1 MAGEDVDLA
10 EEGTISSALHQLW
23 CTLTST
29 DYLLLMD
36 NMKSFAFTC
45 ILLSPTAIYQPSCKF
60 EGSAFVWHLER
71 LQCKELVDL
80 HHHIP
85 L

>member
-10 EEGTISSALHQLW
+10 EDGTISAASHQLRRI
-23 CTLTST
+23 LALI

-45 ILLSPTAIYQPSCKF
+45 ILFVSNCSLST
-60 EGSAFVWHLER
+60 VL
-71 LQCKELVDL
+71 
-80 HHHIP
+80 
-85 L
+85 

>member
-10 EEGTISSALHQLW
+10 EEGTISAASYQQRRTLASA
-23 CTLTST
+23 

-45 ILLSPTAIYQPSCKF
+45 ILFVSNCNLST
-60 EGSAFVWHLER
+60 VL
-71 LQCKELVDL
+71 
-80 HHHIP
+80 
-85 L
+85 

>member
-10 EEGTISSALHQLW
+10 EEGTISAASYQQW
-23 CTLTST
+23 CTLASA

-45 ILLSPTAIYQPSCKF
+45 ILFVSNCNLST
-60 EGSAFVWHLER
+60 VL
-71 LQCKELVDL
+71 
-80 HHHIP
+80 
-85 L
+85 

>member
-23 CTLTST
+23 CTLAST

-45 ILLSPTAIYQPSCKF
+45 ILFVSNCNLST
-60 EGSAFVWHLER
+60 VL
-71 LQCKELVDL
+71 
-80 HHHIP
+80 
-85 L
+85 